1 MMHMTFYWGTI
12 ATLLFDEWVTRT
24 PLQYYLSLVA
34 IVIFAI
40 IHEWLFM
47 FRVSIAS
54 KQNGPR
60 AGGLENNAP
69 LLEKLP
75 APKSGVWDI
84 IVALLYGVN
93 ASTGYLLMLLV
104 MSFNGG
110 VFIAVVVGLVIGFA
124 LFSTSHSRQ
133 TLRPPQGAEA
143 GLCSI
148 YADTDVVFGFTS
160 T

>member
-124 LFSTSHSRQ
+124 LFRSKSASVDINKISDSCCV
-133 TLRPPQGAEA
+133 G
-143 GLCSI
+143 
-148 YADTDVVFGFTS
+148 
-160 T
+160 